1 MAVKPKRLKKIRK
14 AKMSMENTDIEQ
26 KIISRE
32 SIHDRIEEVQDI
44 INMEEKWKTNLWKLY
59 TFHFFMG
66 LHLISGVLLPF
77 FLRWGKLTFVE
88 VMLLQSYFTMM
99 TLLFEIPC
107 GAIADYMSRKFS
119 LILGALI
126 TALAALIYG
135 SYPNIFIFG
144 IGETLWA
151 FAGALISGTDQA
163 FMYDTLRKLGREN
176 DILKITARNR
186 SFMLFGITVSAPIG
200 SIIGA
205 NLSLNLVMTFMFF
218 PFFMAALISL
228 TLREPNHELEK
239 KKTDNYITIIKSG
252 FKELKRN
259 KILRI
264 LAFEMIMTESIVFFL
279 IWTYQI
285 YLEALSFQL
294 VFFGLVSASMTVI
307 QIIFNNIVA
316 KLTTR
321 IKNKTNFL
329 QIYTIIPGLGY
340 ILIALIF
347 YIPISIPLI
356 LTIIGFGFSRRL
368 IFVKGINKQIET
380 HNRATVLSTIN
391 MAASLIRSVLY
402 PFIGFLVTWNLSTT
416 FILFGA
422 IIIIFAMLSRIKSE
436 YL

>member
-1 MAVKPKRLKKIRK
+1 
-14 AKMSMENTDIEQ
+14 MSMENSEMEQ
-26 KIISRE
+26 KIVNINSKYN
-32 SIHDRIEEVQDI
+32 HIEKTQKFI
-44 INMEEKWKTNLWKLY
+44 QTKEKWRSNIWKSY
-59 TFHFFMG
+59 IFHFFMG

-88 VMLLQSYFTMM
+88 VMFLQSYFTMM
-99 TLLFEIPC
+99 ILLFEIPC

-119 LILGALI
+119 LMLGSLI
-126 TALAALIYG
+126 TAFAALIYR
-135 SYPNIFIFG
+135 SYPNIFIFV

-176 DILKITARNR
+176 DISKITARNR
-186 SFMLFGITVSAPIG
+186 SFMLFGIGVSAPIG

-218 PFFMAALISL
+218 PFFMATLISL

-239 KKTDNYITIIKSG
+239 KKTDDYITVIKSG
-252 FKELKRN
+252 FRELTRN
-259 KILRI
+259 NVLRI
-264 LAFEMIMTESIVFFL
+264 LAFEMIITESIVFFL

-294 VFFGLVSASMTVI
+294 VFYGLVSTSMTVI
-307 QIIFNNIVA
+307 QIVFNNIVP
-316 KLTTR
+316 KLTTKL
-321 IKNKTNFL
+321 KNKTRFL
-329 QIYTIIPGLGY
+329 QVYTIIPGLGY
-340 ILIALIF
+340 ILMALIF

-368 IFVKGINKQIET
+368 IFVQGINKQIET
-380 HNRATVLSTIN
+380 QNRATVLSTIN
-391 MAASLIRSVLY
+391 MAASLIRSILY
-402 PFIGFLVTWNLSTT
+402 PFIGYLVVWNLNTT
-416 FILFGA
+416 FILLGA